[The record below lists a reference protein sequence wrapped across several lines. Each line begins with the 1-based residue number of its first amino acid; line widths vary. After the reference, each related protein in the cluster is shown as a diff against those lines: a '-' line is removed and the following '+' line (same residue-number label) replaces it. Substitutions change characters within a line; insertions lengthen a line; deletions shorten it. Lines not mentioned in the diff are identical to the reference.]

1 MVRCYG
7 GYNATDYH
15 SNTRKVVLGEPPMSR
30 RVILARHGSI
40 DAGQG
45 GRFVGS
51 TDAPLS
57 AEGQEEALRL
67 AAPLGE
73 LMPARCFSS
82 PMLRARETAASALGP
97 RVADLATDTDLREVD
112 FGRWEGLTF
121 EQARRDDQTA
131 VDRWAAGDPGFA
143 FPGGERLADFVD
155 RVRGVGNRLAA
166 DVGDTV
172 VAFTHAGVI
181 RHLICHFLGLPWRNY
196 VLFDVRYAS
205 LAVIELFDHKG
216 VLTGLNLG
224 LSKES

>member
-1 MVRCYG
+1 LLSRGTG
-7 GYNATDYH
+7 GFSLSIPITG
-15 SNTRKVVLGEPPMSR
+15 KVLGKMQVSR
-30 RVILARHGSI
+30 RVILVRHGSI

-57 AEGQEEALRL
+57 VDGQAEAFRL
-67 AAPLGE
+67 AAPVAK

-97 RVADLATDTDLREVD
+97 NGPELAIDADLREVN

-121 EQARRDDQTA
+121 EQARHDDPAA
-131 VDRWAAGDPGFA
+131 VDRWAAGDPDFA
-143 FPGGERLADFVD
+143 FPGGERLADFLG
-155 RVRGVGNRLAA
+155 RVRGVGSRLASE
-166 DVGDTV
+166 VGNTV

-205 LAVIELFDHKG
+205 LAVIELFDDKG

-224 LSKES
+224 LSKEP